1 MNEDKKDE
9 TQKPIEAEAKPTEP
23 ESNPAE
29 PEDKDRVM
37 PEPSFLQLSF
47 LLGAQAMQSLGVI
60 PNPLTQKTE
69 IDLLL
74 AKFNIDLLEM
84 LKEKTKGNLAPEE
97 EKGFQELLFNL
108 RMLYV
113 ETSNKK
119 TSPKS

>member
-1 MNEDKKDE
+1 MNEDKKEE
-9 TQKPIEAEAKPTEP
+9 TQKPVEPETKSTEP
-23 ESNPAE
+23 EE
-29 PEDKDRVM
+29 KDRVM
-37 PEPSFLQLSF
+37 PEASFLQLSF

-60 PNPLTQKTE
+60 PNPLTNKTE
-69 IDLLL
+69 SDLLL

-119 TSPKS
+119 NSPKS

>member
-9 TQKPIEAEAKPTEP
+9 TQKPVEP
-23 ESNPAE
+23 EANSTE
-29 PEDKDRVM
+29 PEDKDRII
-37 PEPSFLQLSF
+37 PEASFLQLSF
-47 LLGAQAMQSLGVI
+47 LLGAQAMQSLGII

-69 IDLLL
+69 IDLIL

-84 LKEKTKGNLAPEE
+84 LKVKTKGNLTVDE

-113 ETSNKK
+113 ETTNK